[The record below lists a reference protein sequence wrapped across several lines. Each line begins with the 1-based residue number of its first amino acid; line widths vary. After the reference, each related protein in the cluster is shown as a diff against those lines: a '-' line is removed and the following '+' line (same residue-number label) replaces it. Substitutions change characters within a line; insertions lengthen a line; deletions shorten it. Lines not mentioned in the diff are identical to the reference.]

1 MPDVRMPDGTIIRN
15 VPEGATREQIQAAY
29 QKAREA
35 GAVADKRP
43 KSFWRGFTDELGNA
57 ASNAMWVMDTLQ
69 GRGIVKALTG
79 QPTPSDLSR
88 AQVRNSSARS
98 KYQGSTAGKITGG
111 VVGSLPTAVL
121 PGGAI
126 AQGAAGGALLTKNP
140 DDIKTLARDT
150 VVGGAFGKL
159 GEQVGKRVVAPVA
172 ERVGRTAP
180 VRNIAEAANRA
191 VRRATGRNIVP
202 PKAPRMGRTERVIP
216 KAQPELEVIRQNM
229 TEARDLG
236 LPFSLADAD
245 PRLRDIAG
253 SATRF
258 SPEARALAERTLNAR
273 AMGQAD
279 RAVNGIDQHLAPIT
293 DIEQRAADIIEGG
306 KPIYDPLYKKAYEGP
321 VVTSPKIE
329 RILQSP
335 AGREATSK
343 ANTIAANEFRDP
355 RALGFA
361 IDEGGNVVL
370 NAPPTDAMDRLDA
383 ARAGWDQAN
392 EAFEAV
398 MRRRQASLTP
408 GQFSGDVA
416 AAEQVL
422 TSANAELDAAKV
434 AFQQAPRSGTV
445 RGAEGYTP
453 QSLDY
458 VKGGFDDM
466 LEPYRNDITG
476 RLELDRNGRAVNAM
490 KNTLLGE
497 LDGLNPDYKSARA
510 AYQRYAKQSEA
521 LTTGHKLLPSGT
533 LPQRNFERIVGRGR
547 AYDASLPPEQSN
559 LALIPEYQRGY
570 ATNMADTVDRQ
581 RLSANPYN
589 AIYGSTTQQGKVAA
603 LFPEGAEK
611 FDRLYNLEGTMA
623 DTRHAI
629 LGNSRTQKNAM
640 DDQLFQNDAVGPIVD
655 AGIEAL
661 SGGGVPGATGLIG
674 KAARYA
680 ADRKNIGLFNAQKKA
695 TEMAPALFDTNPQ
708 SVLDYLDRLA
718 RERAEMEL
726 RRNAYARTGGLLG
739 LPGAA
744 VGINLGS

>member
-57 ASNAMWVMDTLQ
+57 ASNAMWLMDTLQ
-69 GRGIVKALTG
+69 GRTIVRNLTG
-79 QPTPSDLSR
+79 QPTPSDLAR

-98 KYQGSTAGKITGG
+98 KYQGSTAGKIAGG
-111 VVGSLPTAVL
+111 VIGSLPTAVL
-121 PGGAI
+121 PGGAL

-140 DDIKTLARDT
+140 DDSKALLRDAA
-150 VVGGAFGKL
+150 VGAAFGKV
-159 GEQVGKRVVAPVA
+159 GEQVGKRIVAPVA

-180 VRNIAEAANRA
+180 VRAVGEAANRA

-216 KAQPELEVIRQNM
+216 KAQPELETIRRNM

-273 AMGQAD
+273 ALGQAD
-279 RAVNGIDQHLAPIT
+279 RAVNGIDTHLAPIT
-293 DIEQRAADIIEGG
+293 NINQRATDIIEGG
-306 KPIYDPLYKKAYEGP
+306 KPVYGPLYEQAYAAP
-321 VVTSPKIE
+321 PITSPRLE
-329 RILQSP
+329 QVLRTP
-335 AGREATSK
+335 AGRQATAR

-355 RALGFA
+355 KAMGFA
-361 IDEGGNVVL
+361 VDDAGKVVL
-370 NAPPTDAMDRLDA
+370 NPVPVDALNRVDA
-383 ARAGWDQAN
+383 ARQGWDAAN
-392 EAFEAV
+392 AAYESAV
-398 MRRRQASLTP
+398 RRQQASLMP
-408 GQFSGDVA
+408 GQLSKSVA
-416 AAEQVL
+416 DAEAALQA
-422 TSANAELDAAKV
+422 ANSELDAAKA
-434 AFQQAPRSGTV
+434 AFLAAPKSSEVQAQN
-445 RGAEGYTP
+445 AYTT

-458 VKGGFDDM
+458 VKRGIDDI
-466 LEPYRNDITG
+466 LEPQRNPFTG
-476 RLELDRNGRAVNAM
+476 KLNLDEGGRAINNVQR
-490 KNTLLGE
+490 TLINE
-497 LDGLNPDYKSARA
+497 VDTLNPAYRQARD
-510 AYQRYAKQSEA
+510 AYAGFARQAEA
-521 LTTGHKLLPSGT
+521 LRTGHEVLPKGT
-533 LPQRNFERIVGRGR
+533 LPQRDFDAILSR
-547 AYDASLPPEQSN
+547 ADEATL
-559 LALIPEYQRGY
+559 PEYQRGF
-570 ATNMADTVDRQ
+570 ATNMADVVDRQ
-581 RLSANPYN
+581 RLSSNPYN
-589 AIYGSTTQQGKVAA
+589 AIYGSTTQKGKVAA

-726 RRNAYARTGGLLG
+726 RRNAYARTGALLG

-744 VGINLGS
+744 IGVNLGS